1 MNHLNKFVLICLAC
15 LFFLSLKASNYYVSN
30 AGNDSNSGLSL
41 SSAFLTLEHASDVVI
56 AGDTVFV
63 ANGNYVGFDHRGTS
77 GISGSPIVF
86 KALGN
91 AVQIVQSGPVRDD
104 GINIENVDY
113 IEIDGFISNNMPG
126 SGNGIRVVLADNC
139 VIRNCTTDGNAERG
153 IFTGFTDDILI
164 EYNTCMNSIDE
175 HGIYVSNSS
184 DRPVIRYNTCYGNNR
199 IGIHMNADASIGG
212 DGIISD
218 AQVYNNILYNNGG
231 GAGINMDGL
240 QNPVVY
246 NNLIYNNHFAQ
257 GIALFQQD
265 GAIVTNGAKIFNNT
279 IIVPSDGRWGIHM
292 KDGADQNTEIYNN
305 IIINQ
310 HAWRGCITAE
320 STSQLSCDYNIL
332 NDKVSAS
339 GDGST
344 ISLSAWQALG
354 FDTNSQLANPES
366 AIFVAPGTDYQLS
379 PTSQAIDAGTSL
391 VNTLVTDDLLGVS
404 RPNGSGFDI
413 GAYELVTSVANP
425 LLDFRVLL
433 EGALNADNSTMY
445 DSLRRY
451 GILPILDPYSGTFMP
466 TDPSILNT
474 LPIVDWVWVELR
486 DADFPTTQIASQA
499 GFLLTNGSVISVDGS
514 SIDFG
519 VSPGN
524 YFLFVKH
531 RNHLAAMSDQ
541 PLSFVGGQTTLFD
554 FSTQNSFQGT
564 GAGSKEVAAG
574 VWALYMGDGQE
585 DPSGYDISVNDKL
598 LWNTQNGNFLKY
610 LNGDFNMD
618 GDINGLD
625 NILLSPNFGVFSG
638 VPK

>member
-1 MNHLNKFVLICLAC
+1 MKHLKLLLAICLVSIVLQFA
-15 LFFLSLKASNYYVSN
+15 KATDYYVSN
-30 AGNDSNSGLSL
+30 GGNDSNSGLSL
-41 SSAFLTLEHASDVVI
+41 SSAFLTLEHASDIVI
-56 AGDTVFV
+56 AGDNVFV
-63 ANGNYVGFDHRGTS
+63 ADGNYVGFDHRGAS
-77 GISGSPIVF
+77 GTAGSPITF

-91 AVQIVQSGPVRDD
+91 NVRIVQSGPVRDD
-104 GINIENVDY
+104 GINIEGTDFIV
-113 IEIDGFISNNMPG
+113 IDGFISNNMPG
-126 SGNGIRVVLADNC
+126 SGNGIRVVLANNC
-139 VIRNCTTDGNAERG
+139 VIRNCTCDGNAERG

-164 EYNTCMNSIDE
+164 ENNVCTNAIDE

-184 DRPVIRYNTCYGNNR
+184 DRPIIRYNTCYGNNN

-218 AQVYNNILYNNGG
+218 AQVYNNIIYNNGG

-246 NNLIYNNHFAQ
+246 NNLIYNNHYSQ

-279 IIVPSDGRWGIHM
+279 IVVPSDGRWGILL
-292 KDGADQNTEIYNN
+292 KNGANQNTEIYNN

-310 HAWRGCITAE
+310 HAWRGCIAAE

-332 NDKVSAS
+332 NDKMSAS

-354 FDTNSQLANPES
+354 FDGNSQLANGES
-366 AIFVAPGTDYQLS
+366 FIFVAPGADYQLL
-379 PTSQAIDAGTSL
+379 PTGQAVDAGTNLVSSL
-391 VNTLVTDDLLGVS
+391 VMDDLLGVA

-413 GAYELVTSVANP
+413 GAYELVTSFASP
-425 LLDFRVLL
+425 LLDVRLLL
-433 EGALNADNSTMY
+433 EGPLNVGNATMY
-445 DSLRRY
+445 DSLRRF
-451 GILPILDPYSGTFMP
+451 GILPLLDPYSGTFTP
-466 TDPSILNT
+466 SDPSILNT

-499 GFLLTNGSVISVDGS
+499 ALLLTNGSVISVDGLP
-514 SIDFG
+514 IDFG
-519 VSPGN
+519 ISPGN

-531 RNHLAAMSDQ
+531 RNHLAVMSPQ
-541 PLSFVGGQTTLFD
+541 PLSFVGGQTTVFD
-554 FSTQNSFQGT
+554 FSAQNSFQGT
-564 GAGSKEVAAG
+564 GAGSMEVATG